1 MPKNIEALLTSL
13 TPGQERDLLNAVR
26 DELLN
31 VYPPD
36 TTDTKDG
43 QRLIRK
49 LGDFKSAARKII
61 IEVGGMRY
69 RSEKVPSNYGYTI
82 VVKPVCEQLLMLKNF
97 PLFRGLDCSQALN
110 CSKALVQLPEDAEGN
125 FVYPWWGTVG
135 KTYAEATEKV
145 VQELVRV
152 HNMKNWLEKHLTEKH
167 LRQYDPTRQ
176 ALEAIRA
183 SQPGDFQV
191 FPAQFGMLHR
201 GESVRL
207 VRDIL
212 LPKEFGLGPYEVGIM
227 LLTHPERL
235 DAYEKLFID
244 CPGAEY
250 DYDAAGRF
258 PRAPYFDFHDG
269 RRHFDSYS
277 VDYPSDRCGSASAF
291 FPQSKS

>member
-1 MPKNIEALLTSL
+1 MPKNTEALLTSL
-13 TPGQERDLLNAVR
+13 TPGQECDLLNAVR

-31 VYPPD
+31 VYPPG
-36 TTDTKDG
+36 TTETKDG
-43 QRLIRK
+43 QRLIRRM
-49 LGDFKSAARKII
+49 GDLKAAMRKVIL
-61 IEVGGMRY
+61 ETGGMRY
-69 RSEKVPSNYGYTI
+69 RSEKVASTYGYTL
-82 VVKPVCEQLLMLKNF
+82 VVKPVCEQFLALKSLQ
-97 PLFRGLDCSQALN
+97 LFQKLDCSQALN
-110 CSKALVQLPEDAEGN
+110 CSKTMAELPEGADGN
-125 FVYPWWGTVG
+125 FVFPWWGLIG

-145 VQELVRV
+145 VQELVRIY
-152 HNMKNWLEKHLTEKH
+152 NLKNWLEKHLTEKH

-191 FPAQFGMLHR
+191 FPAQFGILHR

-212 LPKEFGLGPYEVGIM
+212 LPKEFGLGSFHIMIM

-235 DAYEKLFID
+235 DAYKKLFID
-244 CPGAEY
+244 CPGDEY

-258 PRAPYFDFHDG
+258 PRAPYFFFDDG
-269 RRHFDSYS
+269 RRHFGSAGVSLFLARY
-277 VDYPSDRCGSASAF
+277 GSASAF